1 MNTAEKSLFLPALLL
16 ALAVVGALG
25 LQTFQYA
32 AERQMLQQRTVA
44 SQPQMAAAQQLRASL
59 DGLALATDKL
69 AREGNPNARA
79 LVEELRKRGMNIDPS
94 KAAAKP

>member
-59 DGLALATDKL
+59 DGLALA
-69 AREGNPNARA
+69 RS
-79 LVEELRKRGMNIDPS
+79 V
-94 KAAAKP
+94 